1 MEKNQEIKCSVTSC
15 KYNNSEKGKC
25 ILESIQVEPIME
37 CETMQPDESM
47 CASYEYVED

>member
-15 KYNNSEKGKC
+15 KYNNSKDGKC

-37 CETMQPDESM
+37 CETKQPDESM